1 MSSIEDEVSWAVEYY
16 YSQLSDQAED
26 QRNSEDAARGRRAE
40 VLGGKQLDG
49 FATICEE
56 MLKEAGVPEDSIY
69 FDHDATLP
77 GYFRATKRWDLAV
90 IHEGELLAAIE
101 FKSITSSFGNN
112 LNNRTEEALGSPTDL
127 YTAYEEG
134 AYDTSPRPWLGY
146 VMLMADNEESTGSVR
161 VREPHFDVLEE
172 FDGASY
178 IDRGEQLCLRLL
190 RQRLYDGC
198 AFLLSDEEIG
208 SEGEYREPNEELTFR
223 RFAGS
228 LIGHIK
234 GYMEFQGTAQ
244 ERFDNS

>member
-16 YSQLSDQAED
+16 WSKLSDQAAE
-26 QRNSEDAARGRRAE
+26 QQEGEDAARGRRAE
-40 VLGGKQLDG
+40 VLGGRQLDG
-49 FATICEE
+49 FATVCEE
-56 MLKEAGVPEDSIY
+56 ILMDAGVPEESIY
-69 FDHDATLP
+69 FDHKATLP

-134 AYDTSPRPWLGY
+134 AYETSPRPWLGY
-146 VMLMADNEESTGSVR
+146 LMLMAENDASTGSVR
-161 VREPHFDVLEE
+161 VSEPHFNVLED

-178 IDRGEQLCLRLL
+178 VDRGEQLCLRLL
-190 RQRLYDGC
+190 RRRLYDGC
-198 AFLLSDEEIG
+198 AFLLSDAERG
-208 SEGEYREPNEELTFR
+208 VDGEYWEPQDELTFR

-228 LIGHIK
+228 LVGHIK
-234 GYMEFQGTAQ
+234 SYLEFQGTTQ
-244 ERFDNS
+244 ERL